1 MSALVFVDTNV
12 LLYTVDEKDLPKQA
26 AARTWVQ
33 WCWEQQSGRIS
44 SQVLNEFYNNAITKF
59 RAVMPVQQARAQVRG
74 LRQWRPPHL
83 DTYTVDG
90 AWALQDRYQ
99 LSYWDA
105 LIISSAQQQGCS
117 YVLSEDMQHLQ
128 RFETVQLLNP
138 FKLSPVDLTTLESKP

>member
-12 LLYTVDEKDLPKQA
+12 LLYTVDEKDMDKQA
-26 AARTWVQ
+26 AARVWVR
-33 WCWEQQSGRIS
+33 WCWDQQVGRIS

-59 RAVMPVQQARAQVRG
+59 RAVMPVQQARSQVRN
-74 LRQWRPPHL
+74 LRQWQPPHL

-117 YVLSEDMQHLQ
+117 YVLSEGMQHLQ
-128 RFETVQLLNP
+128 RFETVQLVNP
-138 FKLSPVDLTTLESKP
+138 FKLSPDGLTALEPKP

>member
-12 LLYTVDEKDLPKQA
+12 LLYTVDDRDLAKQA
-26 AARTWVQ
+26 AARVWVT
-33 WCWEQQSGRIS
+33 WCWKQQAGRIS
-44 SQVLNEFYNNAITKF
+44 TQVLNEFYNNAVTKF
-59 RAVMPVQQARAQVRG
+59 KTTMPVQQARSQVRD
-74 LRQWRPPHL
+74 LRQWQPPHL

-117 YVLSEDMQHLQ
+117 FLLSEDMQHLQ
-128 RFETVQLLNP
+128 RFETVQLVNP
-138 FKLSPVDLTTLESKP
+138 FMLAPSDLDALSLQ